1 MLRGTTAEALPISE
15 RAMGVGTTES
25 ENAMSDR
32 PDERLLLDAGHGDQR
47 AFGVLV
53 ERHHRAIIQ
62 FAHRFL
68 GTIGRDVAEDLAQEV
83 FLSAWK
89 SAATFKPRAKVSTWL
104 FRIATNACLNYRRH
118 SHLRR
123 AASLEGDHEAE
134 VSGPADRPADR
145 ERANL
150 VRQAVADLPANQR
163 AAIVLRHFHDFSYVE
178 IAEVL
183 ETSVSA
189 VESLL
194 FRARRGLR
202 ATLTAAR
209 DHSSSPQ
216 VSPDLGA
223 ESL

>member
-1 MLRGTTAEALPISE
+1 
-15 RAMGVGTTES
+15 
-25 ENAMSDR
+25 MSDR
-32 PDERLLLDAGHGDQR
+32 PDEKLLLDAGRGDQR

-68 GTIGRDVAEDLAQEV
+68 GDIGRDVADDLAQEV

-104 FRIATNACLNYRRH
+104 FRIATNACLNYRRR
-118 SHLRR
+118 SRLRR
-123 AASLEGDHEAE
+123 TVALEDRREAE
-134 VSGPADRPADR
+134 VPGPSDRPADHEHAGVVR
-145 ERANL
+145 E
-150 VRQAVADLPANQR
+150 AVADLPANQR
-163 AAIVLRHFHDFSYVE
+163 AAIVLRHFHDFSYAE

-194 FRARRGLR
+194 FRARRGLKE
-202 ATLTAAR
+202 TLTVAR
-209 DHSSSPQ
+209 DNSAPPQ
-216 VSPDLGA
+216 VFPALGA

>member
-1 MLRGTTAEALPISE
+1 
-15 RAMGVGTTES
+15 
-25 ENAMSDR
+25 MSDH
-32 PDERLLLDAGHGDQR
+32 PDEKLLLDAGRGDQR

-68 GTIGRDVAEDLAQEV
+68 GDIGRDVAEDVAQEV

-89 SAATFKPRAKVSTWL
+89 SAPTFKPRAKVSTWL
-104 FRIATNACLNYRRH
+104 FRIATNACLNYRRR
-118 SHLRR
+118 SRLRR
-123 AASLEGDHEAE
+123 TVALEDQREAD
-134 VSGPADRPADR
+134 VPGPSDRPADH
-145 ERANL
+145 ERAGV
-150 VRQAVADLPANQR
+150 VREAVADLPANQR
-163 AAIVLRHFHDFSYVE
+163 AAIVLRHFHDFSYAE

-202 ATLTAAR
+202 DTLTAAR
-209 DHSSSPQ
+209 DNSASPQ
-216 VSPDLGA
+216 VFPAIGA